1 MHFVFLQDIAFVI
14 FNNLPP
20 RMTAAELKLN
30 LCCPEE
36 CFQAETAGECFIE
49 LQMWRSLPLA
59 KLSLSTTLLAICRE
73 TLSEA
78 MCMNFAN
85 AGPLNMFSLT
95 TGEPCVLSNSVFST
109 GH

>member
-1 MHFVFLQDIAFVI
+1 MFRRSPILRIDRTMHFVFLQDIAFVI

-20 RMTAAELKLN
+20 RMAAAEMKLN

-36 CFQAETAGECFIE
+36 CFQAESAGECFIE

-59 KLSLSTTLLAICRE
+59 RLSLSTALATICRE

-78 MCMNFAN
+78 VCMSFAS

-95 TGEPCVLSNSVFST
+95 TG
-109 GH
+109 